1 MTEAIFNHLWQ
12 STLFALAIGVLT
24 LGFRVNRAKVR
35 YWLWFS
41 ASIKFM
47 IPMTGL
53 MALGGYIQ
61 STRPAKPVVMPAVS
75 VAMVQVAE
83 PFPEPSAW
91 PGGPFRPAPED
102 R

>member
-12 STLFALAIGVLT
+12 STLFALAVGVLT

-47 IPMTGL
+47 IPMAGRLHSMDTSRKSRAAAG
-53 MALGGYIQ
+53 
-61 STRPAKPVVMPAVS
+61 S
-75 VAMVQVAE
+75 
-83 PFPEPSAW
+83 F
-91 PGGPFRPAPED
+91 GGPGSSR
-102 R
+102 